1 MDPTSAN
8 LDRIQIVKG
17 WSSNGQSFE
26 RIYDVAWSGDR
37 QPDPVSGKV
46 PPVGN
51 TVNLMDASYTNTIG
65 APELSAVWV
74 TPTSTRPRCVLLCAG
89 AGNPHP
95 RWSTIQALQ
104 LGEVPPV
111 ALASSHS
118 FRSGPDL
125 TDLVHAG

>member
-1 MDPTSAN
+1 M
-8 LDRIQIVKG
+8 
-17 WSSNGQSFE
+17 
-26 RIYDVAWSGDR
+26 AWSGDR

-65 APELSAVWV
+65 APELSAVWR
-74 TPTSTRPRCVLLCAG
+74 TPTSTPPLDAFICVRCWKS
-89 AGNPHP
+89 HP

-104 LGEVPPV
+104 SGRAAPSGAGFQPP
-111 ALASSHS
+111 